1 MTHLAW
7 LKKEPFLQQLHVRFE
22 IKSFFNSKTGLEYEA
37 MFIVKKYSKLL
48 FPFYY
53 QKFMLVY
60 HMNPRSASV
69 FHGLF
74 GKLYTHEFL
83 KKWYS

>member
-7 LKKEPFLQQLHVRFE
+7 LKKELFLQQLHVRFE
-22 IKSFFNSKTGLEYEA
+22 IKSFFNSKTVLEYKA

-48 FPFYY
+48 FPSYY
-53 QKFMLVY
+53 QKFILVY
-60 HMNPRSASV
+60 HMNPKSASV
-69 FHGLF
+69 IHGLF
-74 GKLYTHEFL
+74 GRLYTHEFF